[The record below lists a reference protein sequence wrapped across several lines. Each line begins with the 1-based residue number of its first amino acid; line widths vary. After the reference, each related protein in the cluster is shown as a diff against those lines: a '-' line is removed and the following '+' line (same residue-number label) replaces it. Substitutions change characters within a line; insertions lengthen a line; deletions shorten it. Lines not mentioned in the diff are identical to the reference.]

1 MKFFL
6 DHDVPADLAPILRH
20 WDHEAIMLREVLPV
34 DTPDHQA
41 FAYAREHRLIT
52 ITCNRGDYLALGA
65 EYPDHPGIIVL
76 VRRRSRQTETS
87 RLLMLLQRAGAEGLD
102 QNINFA

>member
-1 MKFFL
+1 VKFFL

-20 WDHEAIMLREVLPV
+20 WDHEAVMLREVLPV

>member
-102 QNINFA
+102 QNINFV

>member
-20 WDHEAIMLREVLPV
+20 WDHEAVMLREVLPV